1 MGYIILAGN
10 FQPREEVVPYS
21 KPVVVYPELHE
32 IPCEETQDEFYR
44 ITVLGS
50 EPDMFISVPE

>member
-1 MGYIILAGN
+1 M
-10 FQPREEVVPYS
+10 VPYS